1 MTEGYVYCFSN
12 PEMRGILKVG
22 MTDRTPEERVKEL
35 FTTGVPSPFKIE
47 FARKVKNAREKEA
60 ILHQLLED
68 YHERV
73 YPRREF
79 FRVSP
84 KEVHKFFGLME
95 GEWWAAARTAQGEG
109 EEDEEDDE
117 EEDETD
123 SSCVESEEGEMSY
136 KSWLLNNILVSGKN
150 AHRLPMSDI
159 SRKFIKNTGKNYNDT
174 KTKRGLINIIKMT
187 PGVKTEGNVGKGR
200 LSILGV
206 LWNVGCD
213 PSMDDDAQAMQ
224 ERAYEAW
231 LEGRT
236 KTQTTA
242 LEFLALS

>member
-1 MTEGYVYCFSN
+1 MTN
-12 PEMRGILKVG
+12 
-22 MTDRTPEERVKEL
+22 RTPEERAKQL
-35 FTTGVPSPFKIE
+35 FTTGVPLPFKIE
-47 FARKVKNAREKEA
+47 FARKVKNAKEKEA
-60 ILHQLLED
+60 LLHQHLEK

-73 YPRREF
+73 YSNREF
-79 FRVSP
+79 FRVLP
-84 KEVHKFFGLME
+84 KEVHKFFELME
-95 GEWWAAARTAQGEG
+95 GEWWVEAQTTPLQEEAAE
-109 EEDEEDDE
+109 EEDD

-123 SSCVESEEGEMSY
+123 SSSVESAEGDMSS

-150 AHRLPMSDI
+150 EHRLPMSEI
-159 SRKFIKNTGKNYNDT
+159 SGKFIKNTGKNFNDT
-174 KTKRGLINIIKMT
+174 KIKKVLITTIKMI
-187 PGVKTEGNVGKGR
+187 PGVKTEGKVEKGR

-224 ERAYEAW
+224 ERKYEAW